1 MKIAVCISGALRNS
15 ADVIAENLKNLRDSG
30 HQIYVYMHLQNASSS
45 FRNSYDG
52 NIYSK
57 SRIYFPY
64 IKGFETPNIQSNLDE
79 ICLALNIHSKI
90 RTESRDFEQI
100 LSDFGLEKTWSQ
112 LESMGIEISGTSKLL
127 RPHLPH
133 FRNTLF
139 MLVNMYEAE
148 CERKNSDVTV
158 DGVLRLRP
166 DFLMS
171 HTFINS
177 LDAESLVIPIR
188 TSGREFD
195 YGWGH
200 SSDQCFFSN
209 TSTMSSISE
218 VVLSLKDLWSEDN
231 VYVPESVSAPFMY
244 GDVLLGYWM
253 HHKVNIKKNLVHN
266 GGDLVREKT
275 VKKYF
280 WNKNFF
286 DHRNQYHNWINY
298 NRNVAKWQKFK
309 DQAVHPT
316 E

>member
-1 MKIAVCISGALRNS
+1 
-15 ADVIAENLKNLRDSG
+15 
-30 HQIYVYMHLQNASSS
+30 
-45 FRNSYDG
+45 
-52 NIYSK
+52 
-57 SRIYFPY
+57 
-64 IKGFETPNIQSNLDE
+64 
-79 ICLALNIHSKI
+79 
-90 RTESRDFEQI
+90 
-100 LSDFGLEKTWSQ
+100 
-112 LESMGIEISGTSKLL
+112 
-127 RPHLPH
+127 
-133 FRNTLF
+133 
-139 MLVNMYEAE
+139 MYEAE